1 VDDFERC
8 CPAGSPFVAD
18 IILKHYAMLTDESSR
33 QEAELLSGKL
43 SGKLAPMKPV
53 GRISKDY
60 WQRVG
65 SQTAATA
72 TTDSL

>member
-1 VDDFERC
+1 VADFERC

-43 SGKLAPMKPV
+43 SGKLSSLKPAGTV
-53 GRISKDY
+53 
-60 WQRVG
+60 Q
-65 SQTAATA
+65 
-72 TTDSL
+72 